1 MNVQLVRLDR
11 RQSSGHSSAWLE
23 RTVRD
28 REVGGSN
35 PLAPT
40 ILALLLISFSVP
52 AFAWGEKGHYLSNEA
67 ATFGLPTDMPI
78 FFYKAYPE
86 LIFLA
91 YDPDRW
97 RGAGESL
104 DAANPPDHFLDYEYV
119 SHLDI
124 PPDRYKFVALL
135 GTSGTMRRY
144 GISNAAP
151 GFLPWKIA
159 EMSELLT
166 NEFRQWR
173 FAPAG
178 SREREFI
185 ERDIIHIAGIL
196 GHFAGDA
203 ANPHHATFN
212 YNGWV
217 LPNPNH
223 YPNDCETHER
233 FETRFVSH
241 AIVLEDVTPR
251 LALPA
256 LRSDYFKAA
265 VEFIR
270 GSNVLVETI
279 YRIDRDGGFDVFRP
293 VSPEAKAFTADRLAA
308 GASFVR
314 DLWWS
319 AWKNSANAPKR
330 RN

>member
-1 MNVQLVRLDR
+1 MYDAPPVKQVFAILLVVAASTEL
-11 RQSSGHSSAWLE
+11 
-23 RTVRD
+23 
-28 REVGGSN
+28 
-35 PLAPT
+35 
-40 ILALLLISFSVP
+40 
-52 AFAWGEKGHYLSNEA
+52 FAWGEKGHYISNEA

-86 LIFLA
+86 LIYLA

-119 SHLDI
+119 SHLDL
-124 PPDRYKFVALL
+124 PPDRYKFIALL
-135 GTSGTMRRY
+135 GSSGTLRRY
-144 GISNAAP
+144 GISNTTS

-159 EMSELLT
+159 EMTELLT

-173 FAPAG
+173 FA
-178 SREREFI
+178 SSSERQYI
-185 ERDIIHIAGIL
+185 ERDVIHIAGTL

-212 YNGWV
+212 YNGWI

-223 YPNDCETHER
+223 YATDCETHER

-241 AIVLEDVTPR
+241 AIVLGDVTPR
-251 LALPA
+251 LSPPL
-256 LRSDYFKAA
+256 LRSDYFKSAL
-265 VEFIR
+265 EFTR
-270 GSNVLVETI
+270 GSNALVETV

-293 VSPEAKAFTADRLAA
+293 VSNEAKAFTAARLAA
-308 GASFVR
+308 GASFLR

-319 AWKNSANAPKR
+319 AWRNSANPPPKKAD
-330 RN
+330 

>member
-1 MNVQLVRLDR
+1 MRAVKRAL
-11 RQSSGHSSAWLE
+11 
-23 RTVRD
+23 
-28 REVGGSN
+28 
-35 PLAPT
+35 LASV
-40 ILALLLISFSVP
+40 ILLISSS
-52 AFAWGEKGHYLSNEA
+52 AFAWGEKGHYLVSEA
-67 ATFGLPTDMPI
+67 ATFGLPNDMPL

-119 SHLDI
+119 SHLDL
-124 PPDRYKFVALL
+124 PPDRYKFIALM
-135 GTSGTMRRY
+135 GSSGTLRRL
-144 GISNAAP
+144 GISNTAA

-159 EMSELLT
+159 EMTELLT
-166 NEFRQWR
+166 SEFRQWR

-185 ERDIIHIAGIL
+185 QRDIIHVAGVL

-203 ANPHHATFN
+203 ANPHHASIN

-217 LPNPNH
+217 EPNPNH
-223 YPNDCETHER
+223 YPTDCDTHAR

-241 AIVLEDVTPR
+241 AIVLGDVTP
-251 LALPA
+251 LLKPA
-256 LRSDYFKAA
+256 EVRKDYFATA
-265 VEFIR
+265 VDFVH
-270 GSNVLVETI
+270 GSQSLVETL
-279 YRIDRDGGFDVFRP
+279 YRMDRDGAFDVFRP
-293 VSPEAKAFTADRLAA
+293 VSPEAKRFTAQRLAA
-308 GASFVR
+308 GASLIR

-319 AWKNSANAPKR
+319 AWRNSATPPKR
-330 RN
+330 ATPAD